1 MYDCFLYEIHEREKI
16 SKCISK
22 DANVREF
29 LNISLFALLA
39 SRINI
44 SFIIWTISICFTWFI
59 TLLFITCNGFV
70 KLLKAFKKIKSKHE
84 KIEILAKIKL
94 NSIESIISKA
104 IQYSNIS
111 EKDYVLL
118 IINNAENRYK
128 FNKGTRRILK
138 VHWAILKENDWF
150 NMVVKVVLS
159 NSVKIYL
166 VYEEN
171 LLN

>member
-16 SKCISK
+16 RKCISK

-44 SFIIWTISICFTWFI
+44 SFIIWTISICFAWFI

-118 IINNAENRYK
+118 IMQKIDINL
-128 FNKGTRRILK
+128 TK
-138 VHWAILKENDWF
+138 VP
-150 NMVVKVVLS
+150 
-159 NSVKIYL
+159 
-166 VYEEN
+166 EEF
-171 LLN
+171 

>member
-1 MYDCFLYEIHEREKI
+1 MYDCFLYEIHEREKV

-118 IINNAENRYK
+118 IMQKIDINL
-128 FNKGTRRILK
+128 TK
-138 VHWAILKENDWF
+138 VP
-150 NMVVKVVLS
+150 
-159 NSVKIYL
+159 
-166 VYEEN
+166 EEF
-171 LLN
+171 